1 MLTKGSGIKQ
11 GWGRITPL
19 YFKHSGFG
27 GWLNTSLPFSSP
39 AMSSLPELSL
49 SAGDAVAVSKSFWL

>member
-11 GWGRITPL
+11 GRGGITPL

-27 GWLNTSLPFSSP
+27 EWLNSSLPSSSP
-39 AMSSLPELSL
+39 AMSSLPELSF
-49 SAGDAVAVSKSFWL
+49 SAGDAVAVSKSCWL